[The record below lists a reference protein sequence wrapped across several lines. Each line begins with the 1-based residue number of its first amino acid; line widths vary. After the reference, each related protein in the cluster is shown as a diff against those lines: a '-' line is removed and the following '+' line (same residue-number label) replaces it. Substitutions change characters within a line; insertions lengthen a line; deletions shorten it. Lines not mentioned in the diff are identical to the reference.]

1 MFLFYCR
8 NLLVWH
14 VFAPY
19 IVFIQ
24 RLLITKIMSK
34 LKKKKK
40 VSISLLYLP
49 QINNDYVYV

>member
-19 IVFIQ
+19 LVFIQ

-40 VSISLLYLP
+40 GFYFPIVP
-49 QINNDYVYV
+49 AANK